1 MKHGLENHANER
13 DSKGRLT
20 ALALAIDALRDAE
33 CDCGRSDPPCL
44 ACMCE
49 EALGIAVT
57 ERDDARAKLAAIA
70 NLLSD
75 TGCDCDCGH
84 DNESHDE
91 TCERCLGCCI
101 EALL

>member
-57 ERDDARAKLAAIA
+57 ERDDARAKLAAIGA
-70 NLLSD
+70 LLSEA
-75 TGCDCDCGH
+75 GCDAACRLGMSG
-84 DNESHDE
+84 EVDE
-91 TCERCLGCCI
+91 AERCRGCQI
-101 EALL
+101 KALL